1 MTFIYVPIA
10 LIIFT
15 AAWMLL
21 RTLSLQ
27 KIPADAA
34 PAEKPQVDREKVS
47 RHLSEAIQV
56 KTISK
61 PVMTEEDR
69 TVFLEMHTW
78 IEKAYP
84 MLTQKLERISINTY
98 SLLYKWQGSEPKL
111 KPVLLNAHM
120 DVVPVDEKTRNE
132 WKYEPFGGEIRD
144 GFVWGRGTLDM
155 KGIMVGLLESAEK
168 LLESGYEPKRTIYL
182 TFGHDEEISGFQG
195 SLKIMEYLKSKGVQ
209 LASVLDEGG
218 MLTLGSLTDTDT
230 PVALIGTTEKG
241 YLTVKLSAD
250 GKPGHSSRPPRQTA
264 VGIISRAIAM
274 MDDNRMP
281 ATLKNVLP
289 TLKKI
294 GYLLPFSMQFA
305 VANAG
310 ILRRMLVKELEKL
323 PETNAL
329 IRTTHAAT
337 VIEGG
342 IKDNILPAFATA
354 TVNMRLLPGDT
365 IEGALDHFGKAIND
379 PRVKIEIAN
388 EASGWEASKISS
400 TEDPAYLTL
409 ELVVRQIFDNVP
421 VAPFVFLAATDSR
434 FYQPI
439 CNNIYK
445 FSPYLITPEDQ
456 TGIHGI
462 NERISQDTL
471 AKMVAFYLRLM
482 RVWGDAEF

>member
-10 LIIFT
+10 LIIFM
-15 AAWMLL
+15 AAWMLI

-27 KIPADAA
+27 KVPVDV
-34 PAEKPQVDREKVS
+34 PLAEKPQIDREKVS

-61 PVMTEEDR
+61 PVMTDEDR
-69 TVFLEMHTW
+69 SVFLEMHTW
-78 IEKAYP
+78 IENAYP
-84 MLTQKLERISINTY
+84 LIAQKLERTPINKY
-98 SLLYKWQGSEPKL
+98 SLLFKWQGSEPNL

-132 WKYEPFGGEIRD
+132 WKTDPFSGEIRD

-155 KGIMVGLLESAEK
+155 KGIIIGLLESAED
-168 LLESGYEPKRTIYL
+168 LLASGYVPKRTIYL

-209 LASVLDEGG
+209 LAAVLDEAG
-218 MLTLGSLTDTDT
+218 MLTLGSLTDVDT

-241 YLTVKLSAD
+241 YLTIKLSAD

-310 ILRRMLVKELEKL
+310 FLKQILVNQLEKL

-337 VIEGG
+337 LIEGG
-342 IKDNILPAFATA
+342 IKDNILPASATA

-365 IEGALDHFGKAIND
+365 IEGAMGHFGKAIND
-379 PRVKIEIAN
+379 PRVKMEIAN

-400 TEDPAYLTL
+400 IEDSAYLTL

-462 NERISQDTL
+462 NERISQDAL
-471 AKMVAFYLRLM
+471 AKMVSFYLRLM

>member
-1 MTFIYVPIA
+1 
-10 LIIFT
+10 
-15 AAWMLL
+15 
-21 RTLSLQ
+21 
-27 KIPADAA
+27 
-34 PAEKPQVDREKVS
+34 
-47 RHLSEAIQV
+47 
-56 KTISK
+56 
-61 PVMTEEDR
+61 
-69 TVFLEMHTW
+69 
-78 IEKAYP
+78 
-84 MLTQKLERISINTY
+84 
-98 SLLYKWQGSEPKL
+98 
-111 KPVLLNAHM
+111 
-120 DVVPVDEKTRNE
+120 
-132 WKYEPFGGEIRD
+132 
-144 GFVWGRGTLDM
+144 
-155 KGIMVGLLESAEK
+155 
-168 LLESGYEPKRTIYL
+168 
-182 TFGHDEEISGFQG
+182 
-195 SLKIMEYLKSKGVQ
+195 
-209 LASVLDEGG
+209 
-218 MLTLGSLTDTDT
+218 
-230 PVALIGTTEKG
+230 
-241 YLTVKLSAD
+241 
-250 GKPGHSSRPPRQTA
+250 
-264 VGIISRAIAM
+264 M

-365 IEGALDHFGKAIND
+365 IEGAMDHFGKAIND

>member
-1 MTFIYVPIA
+1 MTYIYVPIA
-10 LIIFT
+10 LIIFM
-15 AAWMLL
+15 AVWMLL
-21 RTLSLQ
+21 RTLALQ
-27 KIPADAA
+27 KLPPDVAFED
-34 PAEKPQVDREKVS
+34 KPQVDKEKVS

-61 PVMTEEDR
+61 PVMTDEDR
-69 TVFLEMHTW
+69 SVFLEMHTW
-78 IEKAYP
+78 IEKTYP
-84 MLTQKLERISINTY
+84 SIAQKLERIPINKY
-98 SLLYKWQGSEPKL
+98 SLLYKWAGSEPKL

-132 WKYEPFGGEIRD
+132 WKVDPFSGEIRD

-155 KGIMVGLLESAEK
+155 KGIMIGLLESTEN
-168 LLESGYEPKRTIYL
+168 LLESGYQPKRTIYL

-209 LASVLDEGG
+209 LAAVLDEGG
-218 MLTLGSLTDTDT
+218 MLTLGSLTDKDT

-241 YLTVKLSAD
+241 YLTIKLSTD

-281 ATLKNVLP
+281 ATLKYVLP

-294 GYLLPFSMQFA
+294 GYLLPFSMKFV

-310 ILRRMLVKELEKL
+310 ILKRVLVKELEQL

-337 VIEGG
+337 LIEGG
-342 IKDNILPAFATA
+342 IKDNILPASATA

-365 IEGALDHFGKAIND
+365 IEGAMGHFGKAIND
-379 PRVKIEIAN
+379 PRVKMEIAN
-388 EASGWEASKISS
+388 EASGWEAAKISS
-400 TEDPAYLTL
+400 TEDSAYLTL

-421 VAPFVFLAATDSR
+421 AAPFVFLAATDSR

-462 NERISQDTL
+462 NERISLDSL
-471 AKMVAFYLRLM
+471 ARMVAFYLRLM